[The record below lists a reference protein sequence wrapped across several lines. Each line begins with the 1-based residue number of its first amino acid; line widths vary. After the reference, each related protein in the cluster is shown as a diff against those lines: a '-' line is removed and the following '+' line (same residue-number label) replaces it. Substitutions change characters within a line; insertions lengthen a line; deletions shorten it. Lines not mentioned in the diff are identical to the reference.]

1 MYLLVLGLSLP
12 GDVITEVEDA
22 WKNVVDVVNR
32 SCGSHSLEAE
42 FFPFAED
49 FADFHVAVGEK
60 CFQQIPMCEST
71 NLYMSV
77 T

>member
-49 FADFHVAVGEK
+49 LADFHAAVGEK
-60 CFQQIPMCEST
+60 CFQQAPALVCESF
-71 NLYMSV
+71 Y
-77 T
+77 